1 MIGIIKKM
9 FIVLLRN
16 IPNGSNHT
24 KYMSLINQKCTTQ
37 PTLINLHPNE
47 YSQIFAYHPFAVK
60 LNRCVGSL
68 NTLNDLPNK
77 ECASNKTEELNL
89 NVFKLG

>member
-60 LNRCVGSL
+60 LNRCVRSL